1 MEKIGGEDV
10 GQRTSINQLALSGLI
25 GVTIEGY
32 DFFLYGTAAA
42 IVFNTLFFPSYLS
55 HDGRL
60 VREVVTAR
68 RFGVLRRGNP

>member
-10 GQRTSINQLALSGLI
+10 GQRTLIDQVALSGLI
-25 GVTIEGY
+25 GATIEWY

-55 HDGRL
+55 HGGRL

-68 RFGVLRRGNP
+68 KFERIKKSNH